1 MNGAVAPAG
10 DRGPV
15 SAGSV
20 LPTWTP
26 FVATAVAIGVATPA
40 ACWLAHHV
48 RAGQTLHDVA
58 LFAHLASLVVGF
70 GSVLVVDWVALRWA
84 FGRRTLADVIRC
96 ADDVTMLIWIG
107 YAGLVASGVLLS
119 PDLAG
124 IATRVKLGAVVLIGW
139 NGLIATALSRRIHTR
154 PSPHLML
161 ASAACAGVSQAAWW
175 TATAIGF
182 LNAR

>member
-1 MNGAVAPAG
+1 MVASATRPG
-10 DRGPV
+10 DGRTAAA
-15 SAGSV
+15 SAMPS
-20 LPTWTP
+20 WTP
-26 FVATAVAIGVATPA
+26 FVATAIAIGAATPA

-48 RAGQTLHDVA
+48 HAGQTLHDAA

-84 FGRRTLADVIRC
+84 FGRRSLIDVVRS

-119 PDLAG
+119 PDLTS
-124 IATRVKLGAVVLIGW
+124 IATRIKLGAVLLIGW
-139 NGLIATALSRRIHTR
+139 NGLVATALSRRLHAR
-154 PSPHLML
+154 PSRNLML
-161 ASAACAGVSQAAWW
+161 ASATCAGVSQAAWW
-175 TATAIGF
+175 TATTIGF